1 MLKEKL
7 EYKNNGVLFS
17 TNIYFPENS
26 SGTLVYLFHGLGS
39 NKDPDKEDDVI
50 HIMRNEFTAKGCTV
64 VTPTM
69 RGHYDDDTIGTYRGI
84 LEPREVFSDNLALMG
99 LVEDEYGSFNKNVF
113 CGHSLGAWFS
123 LYLGHRLSDEYKV
136 NAILSLNGLAS
147 LQYNAFR
154 LHSKILSYIFIIT
167 KTFPMGGSLSF
178 QSAKTILKS
187 TEKRVDFYY
196 GQKEGYVNLRELKCP
211 LLLYHNSRDSM
222 INRALWLFSRKEIYD
237 YKHII
242 REEGPIKIFEI
253 ERGSL
258 ADKLIIDSYAP
269 SFISGHDTP
278 LLSSAKFLALE
289 TKKTIRNL

>member
-7 EYKNNGVLFS
+7 KYKNNGVFFS
-17 TNIYFPENS
+17 TDIYFPENS
-26 SGTLVYLFHGLGS
+26 SGALVYLFHGLGS
-39 NKDPDKEDDVI
+39 NKEDDVI
-50 HIMRNEFTAKGCTV
+50 HIMRNEFIEKGCTV

-69 RGHYDDDTIGTYRGI
+69 RGHYDDDTIGTYRGL
-84 LEPREVFSDNLALMG
+84 LELSEVFSDNLKLIR
-99 LVEDEYGSFNKNVF
+99 LVEDEYGSFNKNIF
-113 CGHSLGAWFS
+113 CGHSLGGWFS
-123 LYLGHRLSDEYKV
+123 LYLGHKLSDEYKV

-147 LQYNAFR
+147 LKYDAFK
-154 LHSKILSYIFIIT
+154 LHSKILFYMFIIT
-167 KTFPMGGSLSF
+167 KIFPISGSLSA

-187 TEKRVDFYY
+187 TEKRADFYY

-211 LLLYHNSRDSM
+211 LLLYHNSRDHV
-222 INRALWLFSRKEIYD
+222 INKTSWLFSKKEIYD

-242 REEGPIKIFEI
+242 REVGSIKIFEI

-278 LLSSAKFLALE
+278 LLSSARFLALE
-289 TKKTIRNL
+289 TQKTIRNL